1 MSDKRPPLDVISAT
15 TLVAASMIGVG
26 VYTTSGFTLA
36 ALSTPERV
44 IAAWIVGGLL
54 AICGAIGYASLA
66 SRFSESGGEYLF
78 LSKTLHPAAGLMAGW
93 VSLLA
98 GFTGAIAI
106 AALGLETYL
115 RPLLFDSMENRFNGE
130 IAIPVV
136 LLAAVL
142 HTLGVRGAAR
152 VQDWVVGLKFLLLIA
167 FILFSF
173 AMINRWPGLTPA
185 NATAVN
191 SSGTSPLAVPP
202 LDWLVFANQLVW
214 ISFSYA
220 GFNAAIYIASE
231 IRDAE
236 RNVPRAMIG
245 GTILVTL
252 IYVVLNAIF
261 VFSAPV
267 ATITNGANI
276 SQIAATAANAIGGDT
291 LANSVRIVIVISL
304 FTSVS
309 ALMMTGPRV
318 YAKMAD
324 DGFFPRWFR
333 FTEQAPTIAIW
344 FQAMIAIVAISLAT
358 LKELLGYLGLTLS
371 VCSALT
377 VAMLFV
383 IRRHDPQVKL
393 LFGGVPAMIY
403 VLGTLFL
410 ATLYGVGE
418 PKQAAAALIS
428 VVVGGLLYGGIDQ
441 RKSQPPPGNSSENR
455 PGAQNAP

>member
-1 MSDKRPPLDVISAT
+1 
-15 TLVAASMIGVG
+15 
-26 VYTTSGFTLA
+26 
-36 ALSTPERV
+36 
-44 IAAWIVGGLL
+44 
-54 AICGAIGYASLA
+54 
-66 SRFSESGGEYLF
+66 
-78 LSKTLHPAAGLMAGW
+78 
-93 VSLLA
+93 
-98 GFTGAIAI
+98 
-106 AALGLETYL
+106 
-115 RPLLFDSMENRFNGE
+115 
-130 IAIPVV
+130 
-136 LLAAVL
+136 
-142 HTLGVRGAAR
+142 
-152 VQDWVVGLKFLLLIA
+152 
-167 FILFSF
+167 
-173 AMINRWPGLTPA
+173 
-185 NATAVN
+185 
-191 SSGTSPLAVPP
+191 
-202 LDWLVFANQLVW
+202 
-214 ISFSYA
+214 
-220 GFNAAIYIASE
+220 
-231 IRDAE
+231 
-236 RNVPRAMIG
+236 MIG

-267 ATITNGANI
+267 ATITNDANI

-333 FTEQAPTIAIW
+333 FDDQAPTIAIW

-393 LFGGVPAMIY
+393 LFGGLPAMIY

-410 ATLYGVGE
+410 AILYGVGE

-428 VVVGGLLYGGIDQ
+428 VVVGGLLYGWIDQ